1 MFDKDHDGQISMSEV
16 KEAVLQM
23 GQTPNDKRI
32 EELFKQ
38 VDLDGNG
45 LISFSEFVRL
55 VQERVQAKPDESEFR
70 AMFEAFDKDKN
81 GFIDR
86 EELRVTFDEIEMPLS
101 EREVQNMMDEIG
113 IQDGR
118 IYFEGE
124 HFFSSLLPLP
134 PLLVSDIVLCKK
146 KEAV

>member
-1 MFDKDHDGQISMSEV
+1 MFDKDGDNQISMPEV
-16 KEAVLQM
+16 KEVVRQM
-23 GQTPNDKRI
+23 GQTPNDARI

-55 VQERVQAKPDESEFR
+55 VHERVQARPDETEFR

-86 EELRVTFDEIEMPLS
+86 EELRVTFREIEMPLS
-101 EREVQNMMDEIG
+101 DLEVQNMLQEIG

-118 IYFEGE
+118 IYFEGKLKIRYIFYY
-124 HFFSSLLPLP
+124 FFTHLKLMFLIH
-134 PLLVSDIVLCKK
+134 LDTMF
-146 KEAV
+146 